1 VGQAGAQTPGAG
13 AIPSWMLWMGVSA
26 AIVLA
31 VMVTRI
37 VQTALREAQTR
48 ENMAVMAQGERVA
61 D

>member
-1 VGQAGAQTPGAG
+1 
-13 AIPSWMLWMGVSA
+13 
-26 AIVLA
+26 
-31 VMVTRI
+31 MVTRI